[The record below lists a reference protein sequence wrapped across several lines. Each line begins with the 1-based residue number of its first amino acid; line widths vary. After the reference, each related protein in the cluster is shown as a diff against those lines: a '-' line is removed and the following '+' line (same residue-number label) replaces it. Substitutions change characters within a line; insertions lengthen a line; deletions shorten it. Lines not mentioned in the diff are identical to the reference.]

1 MEVYINE
8 GVRVWIGVFEFKNEM
23 IFFYIK
29 WNGFD
34 ILFDVYCI
42 FVLLYYFFYRLK
54 VL

>member
-8 GVRVWIGVFEFKNEM
+8 GVRVNRCVFEFKNEM

-42 FVLLYYFFYRLK
+42 FYYIIYYIIFFID
-54 VL
+54 